1 MEIRQI
7 LIVAFKEL
15 RDRLRN
21 RWVLAVSL
29 VFTVFAL
36 VIAYFGG
43 AQQGVVG
50 LRSIEFTITSLV
62 SLVIY
67 LIPLIALI
75 LGFDAI
81 VGERERGSLDLM
93 LALPITRLE
102 LLLGKYVGLAA
113 ALSLSTLLGFGLV
126 GALLV
131 SQNGIASLAPLASF
145 VGSSV
150 LLGLAFLSLAVM
162 LSVLA
167 SDRTRAS
174 GLAIAMWFLF
184 VLVFDLILLGLLIGL
199 GGESGTEWFP
209 YLLLLNPADVFRIL
223 NVFSLEEVRNLYGLT
238 SIVPVALAKP
248 WLMALVMLAWIA
260 APLSIATWRF
270 RP

>member
-93 LALPITRLE
+93 LALPM
-102 LLLGKYVGLAA
+102 
-113 ALSLSTLLGFGLV
+113 
-126 GALLV
+126 
-131 SQNGIASLAPLASF
+131 ASLDRLA
-145 VGSSV
+145 
-150 LLGLAFLSLAVM
+150 LQ
-162 LSVLA
+162 
-167 SDRTRAS
+167 R
-174 GLAIAMWFLF
+174 
-184 VLVFDLILLGLLIGL
+184 
-199 GGESGTEWFP
+199 
-209 YLLLLNPADVFRIL
+209 
-223 NVFSLEEVRNLYGLT
+223 EVRDIGT
-238 SIVPVALAKP
+238 
-248 WLMALVMLAWIA
+248 
-260 APLSIATWRF
+260 R
-270 RP
+270 